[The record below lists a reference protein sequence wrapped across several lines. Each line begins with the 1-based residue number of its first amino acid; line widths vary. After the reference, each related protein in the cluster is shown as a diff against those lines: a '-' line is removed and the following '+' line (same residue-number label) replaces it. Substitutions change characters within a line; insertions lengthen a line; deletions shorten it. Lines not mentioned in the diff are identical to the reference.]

1 MALETV
7 KEDEEVYR
15 WREVQLLQ
23 IAELEREKLVR
34 RRGRDIVLAVDHGP
48 NSKHAFD
55 WALIH
60 FCRLADTIHLV
71 HAVSNVKNEIVYNAS
86 EGLMQ
91 KLAMEAFEV
100 AMVRTSAR
108 IVEGDPGKVIC
119 KEAER
124 VKPAAVILGTR
135 GRGFIQSVLQGSV
148 SEYCMRNCK
157 SSPVV
162 IVPGKEAGDESMI
175 YVLGVGNVRMGH
187 GLGDGG
193 FVGSWVESEAISVEG
208 VGEVGSVVVGG
219 WTGEVAA
226 WEEGVEVEV
235 GEVAVWEGGVVS
247 TGGG

>member
-23 IAELEREKLVR
+23 IAELEREELVR
-34 RRGRDIVLAVDHGP
+34 RRGRDIVIAVDHGP

-71 HAVSNVKNEIVYNAS
+71 HAVSNVKSEIVYNAS

-148 SEYCMRNCK
+148 SEYCMRNSK
-157 SSPVV
+157 SAPVV

-175 YVLGVGNVRMGH
+175 
-187 GLGDGG
+187 
-193 FVGSWVESEAISVEG
+193 
-208 VGEVGSVVVGG
+208 
-219 WTGEVAA
+219 
-226 WEEGVEVEV
+226 
-235 GEVAVWEGGVVS
+235 
-247 TGGG
+247 